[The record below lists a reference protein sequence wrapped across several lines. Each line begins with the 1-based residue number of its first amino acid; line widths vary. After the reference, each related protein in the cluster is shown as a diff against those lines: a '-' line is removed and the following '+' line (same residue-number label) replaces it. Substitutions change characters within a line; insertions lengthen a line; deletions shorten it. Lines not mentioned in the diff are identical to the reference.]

1 VTPQPLAGKRI
12 LVTRARH
19 QASQLTKGLED
30 LGAEVIEI
38 PAIEIQPPE
47 SFGPFDQ
54 ALRNLQQY
62 QWLIVTSANT
72 VQALRVRM
80 TAVSIHSSAFSHLHI
95 AAVGAATAQA
105 LTELGLLVTVTPGEY
120 VAESLLEI
128 LGDNLRGQR
137 VLIARSAIARD
148 VIPKALEETGA
159 IVDAVDAYRTI
170 IPQQSISQVAEL
182 FSGRHPIPDAATFT
196 SSSTV
201 TNFFQLLK
209 TAGIPQ
215 PPSSMQAISIGPIT
229 SKTLRDHQWELT
241 AEANPH
247 DIDGLIAAIVQCL
260 NTGTNPKTM

>member
-1 VTPQPLAGKRI
+1 MTHRSLAGKRI

-95 AAVGAATAQA
+95 AAVGAVTAQA

-120 VAESLLEI
+120 VAESLLEV

-148 VIPKALEETGA
+148 VIPKALERTGA

-170 IPQQSISQVAEL
+170 VPQSSISRIAEL
-182 FSGRHPIPDAATFT
+182 FSGRHPVPDAVTFT

-201 TNFFQLLK
+201 TNFFQLLEA
-209 TAGIPQ
+209 AGISQ
-215 PPSSMQAISIGPIT
+215 PSPSMQAISIGPIT
-229 SKTLRDHQWELT
+229 SRTLHDHQWEPA
-241 AEANPH
+241 AEANSH
-247 DIDGLIAAIVQCL
+247 DIQGLLTATVQAL
-260 NTGTNPKTM
+260 STQPGAQ

>member
-1 VTPQPLAGKRI
+1 MTPQPLAGKRI

-47 SFGPFDQ
+47 SFEPFDQ
-54 ALRNLQQY
+54 ALRNLQLY

-72 VQALRVRM
+72 VQALRERM
-80 TAVSIHSSAFSHLHI
+80 AVVGISANAFSHLHI

-105 LTELGLLVTVTPGEY
+105 VTELGLLVTVTPGEY
-120 VAESLLEI
+120 VAESLLEV

-137 VLIARSAIARD
+137 VLIARSALARD
-148 VIPKALEETGA
+148 VIPKALAETGA

-170 IPQQSISQVAEL
+170 IPQQSISQIAEL
-182 FSGRHPIPDAATFT
+182 FSSRHPIPDATTFT

-201 TNFFQLLK
+201 TIFFQLLK
-209 TAGIPQ
+209 TAGISQ
-215 PPSSMQAISIGPIT
+215 SPPSMQAISIGPIT
-229 SKTLRDHQWELT
+229 SQTLRDHQWEPA
-241 AEANPH
+241 AEADPH
-247 DIDGLIAAIVQCL
+247 DIEGLIAAIVQYL
-260 NTGTNPKTM
+260 NTGTNPKTV